1 MRGAGPWVGC
11 HAMADPGPLI
21 ETERL
26 LLRRPRLEDFERYA
40 ELFADE
46 EASRHIGGTLP
57 RGAAWR
63 RFLQMP
69 GAWAL
74 QGFAMF
80 SVVEKSTGLW
90 LGQMGPWRP
99 DGWPGN
105 EIGYAFHPQ
114 AWGRGYA
121 LESAVAAID
130 WAFDALGW
138 DDIVHCISPANLA
151 SKRVA
156 QRLGSRLVRGGRL
169 LPAPSDDVEV
179 ELWGQSCEEWRANRG
194 RWA

>member
-1 MRGAGPWVGC
+1 
-11 HAMADPGPLI
+11 MADSGPVI

-26 LLRRPRLEDFERYA
+26 LLRLPRLDDFERYA

-46 EASRHIGGTLP
+46 EASRHIGGQLV

-130 WAFDALGW
+130 WAFDTLGW

-151 SKRVA
+151 SKKVA
-156 QRLGSRLVRGGRL
+156 QRLGSRLLRQGRI
-169 LPAPSDDVEV
+169 LPAPADGVEV
-179 ELWGQSCEEWRANRG
+179 EMWGQSRGEWRAHRNRV
-194 RWA
+194 A

>member
-1 MRGAGPWVGC
+1 
-11 HAMADPGPLI
+11 MADPGPVI
-21 ETERL
+21 ETARL
-26 LLRRPRLEDFERYA
+26 LLRVPQLGDFERYA

-46 EASRHIGGTLP
+46 EASRHIGGVLP

-80 SVVEKSTGLW
+80 SVVEKASGQW
-90 LGQMGPWRP
+90 IGQMGPWRP

-105 EIGYAFHPQ
+105 EIGYAFHPR

-121 LESAVAAID
+121 LESAAAAID
-130 WAFDALGW
+130 WAFDTLGW
-138 DDIVHCISPANLA
+138 DEIIHCISPGNLA
-151 SKRVA
+151 SKKVA
-156 QRLGSRLVRGGRL
+156 HRLGSTLLRQGRL
-169 LPAPSDDVEV
+169 LPPPSDEVEV
-179 ELWGQSCEEWRANRG
+179 ELWGQTRAQWRAHRM
-194 RWA
+194 RPA

>member
-1 MRGAGPWVGC
+1 MTGTGPI
-11 HAMADPGPLI
+11 L

-26 LLRRPRLEDFERYA
+26 ILRLPQMGDFERYA
-40 ELFADE
+40 ALMADE
-46 EASRHIGGTLP
+46 DACRYIGGHLP

-69 GAWAL
+69 GAWTL

-80 SVVEKSTGLW
+80 SVQEKAS
-90 LGQMGPWRP
+90 GQWVGQIGPWKP

-105 EIGYAFHPQ
+105 EIGYAFHPD

-130 WAFDALGW
+130 WSFVHLGW
-138 DDIVHCISPANLA
+138 DDIIHCISPDNLA
-151 SKRVA
+151 SKKVA
-156 QRLGSRLVRGGRL
+156 QRLGSSLLREGRL
-169 LPAPSDDVEV
+169 LPPPSEEHHIEV
-179 ELWGQSCEEWRANRG
+179 WGQTRAEWMEHRKRFD
-194 RWA
+194 

>member
-1 MRGAGPWVGC
+1 MSHREIR
-11 HAMADPGPLI
+11 L

-26 LLRRPRLEDFERYA
+26 VLRLPRLDDFERYA
-40 ELFADE
+40 QLHAD
-46 EASRHIGGTLP
+46 ADAARYIGGVLP
-57 RGAAWR
+57 RAAAWR
-63 RFLQMP
+63 KFLQMP
-69 GAWAL
+69 GAWAV

-80 SVVEKSTGLW
+80 SVEDKASGLW

-105 EIGYAFHPQ
+105 EIGYAFHPD

-121 LESAVAAID
+121 FEAAVAAID

-138 DDIVHCISPANLA
+138 REVIHTIAPANTA

-156 QRLGSRLVRGGRL
+156 ERLGSRYLRMGM
-169 LPAPSDDVEV
+169 LPPPVDWGAVEV
-179 ELWGQSCEEWRANRG
+179 WGQTREAWRAHRSG
-194 RWA
+194 SAPA

>member
-1 MRGAGPWVGC
+1 
-11 HAMADPGPLI
+11 MADPGPVI
-21 ETERL
+21 ETARL
-26 LLRRPRLEDFERYA
+26 VLRPPQLGDFERYA

-46 EASRHIGGTLP
+46 EASRYIGGQLP

-80 SVVEKSTGLW
+80 SVVEKASGQW

-99 DGWPGN
+99 EGWPGN

-130 WAFDALGW
+130 WAFDTLGW
-138 DDIVHCISPANLA
+138 DDIIHCISPANLA
-151 SKRVA
+151 SKKVA
-156 QRLGSRLVRGGRL
+156 QRLGSTLLREGRL
-169 LPAPSDDVEV
+169 LPPPSDEVDV
-179 ELWGQSCEEWRANRG
+179 ELWGQSRPQWREHRRRLA
-194 RWA
+194 